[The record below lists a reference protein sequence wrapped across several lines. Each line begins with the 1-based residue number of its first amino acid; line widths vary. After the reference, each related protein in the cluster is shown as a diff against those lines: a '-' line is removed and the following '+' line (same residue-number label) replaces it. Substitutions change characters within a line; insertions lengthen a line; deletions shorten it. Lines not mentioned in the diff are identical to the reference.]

1 MLEGS
6 VVLDPARGPG
16 CSPGTPAAIPTQS
29 AVPLENPAPTNA
41 PWANPVSAM
50 AWNAGSPQTGLEID
64 EDSEMMGLGPPHDE
78 INAALTEQF
87 VPAVVECG
95 GPTQYIKRLLYDAEK
110 QSDFA
115 RWLWSGMGDG
125 GMLQCLGRGGAQ
137 KRRVRRMGRRRRRR
151 RRGGMLMGGRRRRRR
166 MISCFPLHAAQQV
179 T

>member
-1 MLEGS
+1 
-6 VVLDPARGPG
+6 
-16 CSPGTPAAIPTQS
+16 
-29 AVPLENPAPTNA
+29 VPLENPE
-41 PWANPVSAM
+41 M
-50 AWNAGSPQTGLEID
+50 AWEMGGD
-64 EDSEMMGLGPPHDE
+64 EDSEMGLGHPHDE
-78 INAALTEQF
+78 ICTTMTEQF

-137 KRRVRRMGRRRRRR
+137 KRRVRRMGRRRRMRRRR

-166 MISCFPLHAAQQV
+166 MISFFPLHAAQQV